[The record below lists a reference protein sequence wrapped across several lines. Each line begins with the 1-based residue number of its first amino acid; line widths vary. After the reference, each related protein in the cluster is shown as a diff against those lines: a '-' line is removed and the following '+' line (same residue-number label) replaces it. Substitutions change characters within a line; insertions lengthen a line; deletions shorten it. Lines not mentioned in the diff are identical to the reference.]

1 MYEGIGLSIHE
12 VQIAGD
18 WASIESVKPYAKAN
32 IAKKRELLQRKVVRL
47 TRTAPGPFKTEM
59 TLSEHFAADEEAQ
72 AEARGDELI
81 ALWAW
86 LKRIEAMKV
95 QVEVGE

>member
-1 MYEGIGLSIHE
+1 
-12 VQIAGD
+12 
-18 WASIESVKPYAKAN
+18 
-32 IAKKRELLQRKVVRL
+32 
-47 TRTAPGPFKTEM
+47 M

-86 LKRIEAMKV
+86 LKRIEEMKYDMGKHKV
-95 QVEVGE
+95 VGWDAWTAGSIR